1 MQTVKQLSTLA
12 GVSVRTLHYYDEID
26 LLKPSTVGRNGY
38 RYYDDQAVLRLQQIL
53 FYRELDIDLP
63 QIKTILD
70 DPDFDVVTA
79 LQHHRQALQT
89 RMERLH
95 TLVQT
100 VDNTIL
106 HHLGEVNMSKKQ
118 LFKGFSEER
127 QKTYEAEAEK
137 LWGPNVRETAKLW
150 NSYSKEQ
157 QAAIMQEGS
166 QVYLDLVA
174 HMSLGPTSP
183 EVQAILDRWHQHLR
197 SFYEPTLEVLQG
209 LGNAYNEHPD
219 FNATFTAIHPDLPPF
234 LQKAILYYVDV
245 LETKWLERELGI
257 LKE

>member
-1 MQTVKQLSTLA
+1 MHTVKQLSTLA

-26 LLKPSTVGRNGY
+26 LLKPSSVGRNGY
-38 RYYDDQAVLRLQQIL
+38 RYYDDQAVFRLQQIL

-63 QIKTILD
+63 QIKAILD

-79 LQHHRQALQT
+79 LQHHRKALQT
-89 RMERLH
+89 RMERLQ

-106 HHLGEVNMSKKQ
+106 HHLGEVNMSNKQ
-118 LFKGFSEER
+118 LFKGFSAEQ

-137 LWGPNVRETAKLW
+137 LWGPSVRETARLW

-183 EVQAILDRWHQHLR
+183 EVQAILERWHQHLR
-197 SFYEPTLEVLQG
+197 YFYEPTPEILRG
-209 LGNAYNEHPD
+209 LGQHYNTDPAFHANFAD
-219 FNATFTAIHPDLPPF
+219 LHPDLPAF
-234 LQKAILYYVDV
+234 LEQAIMHYCDAHFP
-245 LETKWLERELGI
+245 TT
-257 LKE
+257 